1 MGEVRQEAA
10 PLLRAALAAA
20 HGERGEGLNQG
31 NAKRRRMISCCP
43 PRGTGLLSSF
53 ITELLAVRERLHKQL
68 HWEQLVPPFLSH
80 EPDFCC
86 LLQPDG
92 LMLQTHKIPCKP

>member
-43 PRGTGLLSSF
+43 PRGTDLLSSF
-53 ITELLAVRERLHKQL
+53 VTELLAVRERLHKVRCSL
-68 HWEQLVPPFLSH
+68 GATCSSFSESRA
-80 EPDFCC
+80 
-86 LLQPDG
+86 
-92 LMLQTHKIPCKP
+92 